1 MRTDED
7 SAMTHRSRYLMHD
20 QVRDLVPDLMRFDA
34 RGSRRLRGSFTELL
48 VFVLATGAYLLA
60 LGLSN

>member
-1 MRTDED
+1 MRY
-7 SAMTHRSRYLMHD
+7 SSSYVMHD
-20 QVRDLVPDLMRFDA
+20 QVRDLVPNLMRFDA

-48 VFVLATGAYLLA
+48 VFALVMGTYLLA

>member
-1 MRTDED
+1 MR
-7 SAMTHRSRYLMHD
+7 HPRSYVMRD
-20 QVRDLVPDLMRFDA
+20 QVQDLVPTLMRFDA

-48 VFVLATGAYLLA
+48 VFTLATATYLLA

>member
-1 MRTDED
+1 
-7 SAMTHRSRYLMHD
+7 MTHRSRYLMHD

-34 RGSRRLRGSFTELL
+34 RGSRRLSGSFTELL